1 MNRLRL
7 MYLRWREAILE
18 AQVANGEAL
27 MADHAERL
35 KIARAELEEVEQK
48 ALVIR
53 LSGNPQSLLAQA
65 IRRHG

>member
-1 MNRLRL
+1 MNRLRML
-7 MYLRWREAILE
+7 FLRWRATVLE
-18 AQVANGEAL
+18 AQIANGEAL
-27 MADHAERL
+27 MLDHAERL

-53 LSGNPQSLLAQA
+53 LSGNPQSLLSQA